1 MKREIRLDHL
11 FMTYGKERFLNWC
24 RSLNIF
30 RFCRSHP
37 YPDDLHPDRFVTL
50 IYFYDDNE
58 LNELLTLMKIKT
70 KDNDN
75 NTVRIEEIE
84 TTFSSLVKVNNEKCY
99 IYINKILKTI
109 ILEVSGIENDPFS
122 LDDTTFQRTKR
133 IDDFLDTLD
142 INFISSPYDDDY
154 CITPEFYPQ
163 VWK

>member
-30 RFCRSHP
+30 RFCKSHP

-50 IYFYDDNE
+50 IFFNDNKE
-58 LNELLTLMKIKT
+58 LNQLLTIMKIKT
-70 KDNDN
+70 NGNDN
-75 NTVRIEEIE
+75 INIRTENIES
-84 TTFSSLVKVNNEKCY
+84 TFHGLIKVSDEKCY
-99 IYINKILKTI
+99 IHINKISKTI
-109 ILEVSGIENDPFS
+109 FLEVSGIENDPFS
-122 LDDTTFQRTKR
+122 LDDTTFQRAKR
-133 IDDFLDTLD
+133 IDDFLVTLD

-154 CITPEFYPQ
+154 CITPQFYPQ